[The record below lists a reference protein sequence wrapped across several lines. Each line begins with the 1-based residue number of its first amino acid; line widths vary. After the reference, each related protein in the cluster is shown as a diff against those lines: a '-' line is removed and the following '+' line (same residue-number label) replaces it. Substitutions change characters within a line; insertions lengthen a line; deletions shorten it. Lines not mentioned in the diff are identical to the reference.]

1 MNTCLPKG
9 FHKGENIMGEKFK
22 LSEKLLAKRN
32 EMMTSLLTEIR
43 DTEEKINQIN
53 ESNKRMSEL
62 KRRKKMLLYTKY
74 FLPFVVSSSIAISS
88 FSFLGLNPFVIEDEK
103 KTLETKTVT
112 DSLGNTRVW
121 KQYEEFSEKSVVN
134 YYSKWNIVDGVFY
147 REVNV
152 YDMSKINVDSLYD
165 MIETNDL
172 SDIKNVFGEP
182 IVTRY
187 EARNYLEEDE
197 YNSPM
202 YIEMVVY
209 DEDKDDYIFIKES
222 FIGNLADICISLVVV
237 LILLGF
243 TFSDNRTMKLAS
255 SISDVDK
262 EFSLKSTDDLV
273 KSLSIKLNNYNRL
286 KGE

>member
-1 MNTCLPKG
+1 
-9 FHKGENIMGEKFK
+9 
-22 LSEKLLAKRN
+22 
-32 EMMTSLLTEIR
+32 
-43 DTEEKINQIN
+43 
-53 ESNKRMSEL
+53 
-62 KRRKKMLLYTKY
+62 
-74 FLPFVVSSSIAISS
+74 
-88 FSFLGLNPFVIEDEK
+88 
-103 KTLETKTVT
+103 
-112 DSLGNTRVW
+112 
-121 KQYEEFSEKSVVN
+121 
-134 YYSKWNIVDGVFY
+134 
-147 REVNV
+147 
-152 YDMSKINVDSLYD
+152 

-172 SDIKNVFGEP
+172 IDIKNVFGEP